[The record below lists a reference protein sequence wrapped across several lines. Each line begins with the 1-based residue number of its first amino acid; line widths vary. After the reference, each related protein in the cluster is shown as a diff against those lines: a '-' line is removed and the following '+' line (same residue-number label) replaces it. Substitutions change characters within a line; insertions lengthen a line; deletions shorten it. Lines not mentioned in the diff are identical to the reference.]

1 MVTVECGP
9 DSGPGAGAGTP
20 DARLTRDRTGESK
33 IIILTISFFCRYSI
47 ELTTAI
53 YPACIPTTV
62 LQSRRRERRV
72 GAICSTT
79 TPAPTGKSLTPAHR
93 RPRAG
98 YRARDV
104 PPRANELRD
113 VPPLPVC
120 IGARADE
127 HAPLQL
133 AATGPQHR
141 LPGHHLQLTLMEGS
155 QPLVG
160 MHLHARAS
168 ASHGPAGGGLDADPS
183 PLAPPCNPAVGARPP
198 LPCSADEAAPAPP
211 SPLLGADAPLT
222 SGIAAPPVVPIGG
235 SRTSSNGSARILFIM
250 RASAVTA
257 VTSVTT
263 AGTSASSAAAL
274 SALRTHATRSVASSH
289 PSGTGS
295 CASSDRPALR
305 GTIIW

>member
-1 MVTVECGP
+1 MECGP

-53 YPACIPTTV
+53 YPVSGVVYTHHSST
-62 LQSRRRERRV
+62 V
-72 GAICSTT
+72 GA
-79 TPAPTGKSLTPAHR
+79 ANDELGRFALLLLR
-93 RPRAG
+93 LPRASLSRLHTAD
-98 YRARDV
+98 RARDIE
-104 PPRANELRD
+104 RGTF
-113 VPPLPVC
+113 LPGPTSYGTCRRSRCV
-120 IGARADE
+120 GARADE

>member
-1 MVTVECGP
+1 MLRVSLWNLVRGEVECGP

-53 YPACIPTTV
+53 YPVSGVVYPP
-62 LQSRRRERRV
+62 QFYSRRRERRV

-120 IGARADE
+120 RRTRRRARPFAARRHGATAPPARSPPTTHTHGGLSATRRDASACTRQCVARAGWRW
-127 HAPLQL
+127 L
-133 AATGPQHR
+133 GR
-141 LPGHHLQLTLMEGS
+141 
-155 QPLVG
+155 
-160 MHLHARAS
+160 R
-168 ASHGPAGGGLDADPS
+168 
-183 PLAPPCNPAVGARPP
+183 PLATRPP
-198 LPCSADEAAPAPP
+198 LQP
-211 SPLLGADAPLT
+211 SG
-222 SGIAAPPVVPIGG
+222 
-235 SRTSSNGSARILFIM
+235 R
-250 RASAVTA
+250 
-257 VTSVTT
+257 
-263 AGTSASSAAAL
+263 SASPIAL
-274 SALRTHATRSVASSH
+274 LR
-289 PSGTGS
+289 
-295 CASSDRPALR
+295 
-305 GTIIW
+305 